1 MWKRWK
7 TDIFL
12 INRGIFSKIYQHFI
26 VESALLFAIFNC
38 GELWGKLSH
47 YLSTFNFVETCGKL
61 QNPLIYQ
68 HFLRFGLWI
77 VEKCAYFCLDLWKTY
92 VYNNTYLKTM
102 ENYEFYYKD
111 VWERTL
117 ESIKNEEAYK
127 IKEEDLYYFNGS
139 RLYDCN
145 DTLATIST
153 QLEIGAI
160 CLNSYKEIIAA
171 HLSKILNKDLQIYI
185 APEKTLLPNKSDI
198 ENYQLN
204 IKTKDIDSE
213 QSFANF
219 VIGKSNSQAHVAAL
233 TVATN
238 PGLTYNP
245 LFIYGNSGLGKT
257 HLLMAVANRVRES
270 DKNKKIIYIG
280 SGLDFVEAVAEAS
293 KNKTLNALK
302 QSFYNADLLIVDDIQ
317 FLKGNKEKSQEIFF
331 SIFTELVNNKKQICL
346 AADKKPEDIE
356 GLEERITTRFNA
368 GLVVPI
374 LAPEYE
380 TSYQIV
386 SKKISVLRDNN
397 TAVDEEVISF
407 IAANFS
413 HDVRSLEMAINRL
426 SFYTSFVE
434 KIDHIDMKVAKTVLA
449 DLLKETNEDLN
460 IGRIKKEV
468 CNFYHITNTQI
479 CSTLRTQNVAVPR
492 QIAMYLCR
500 KHLNASF
507 DSIGLEF
514 GDRDH
519 STVMSSCTKIE
530 KLVETDS
537 LYKNAVNEIEGRMF
551 QHNN

>member
-1 MWKRWK
+1 
-7 TDIFL
+7 
-12 INRGIFSKIYQHFI
+12 
-26 VESALLFAIFNC
+26 
-38 GELWGKLSH
+38 
-47 YLSTFNFVETCGKL
+47 
-61 QNPLIYQ
+61 
-68 HFLRFGLWI
+68 
-77 VEKCAYFCLDLWKTY
+77 
-92 VYNNTYLKTM
+92 M

-185 APEKTLLPNKSDI
+185 APEKTLLPDKSEID
-198 ENYQLN
+198 NYQIN

-293 KNKTLNALK
+293 KNKTLNSLK
-302 QSFYNADLLIVDDIQ
+302 QSFYDADLLIVDDIQ

-434 KIDHIDMKVAKTVLA
+434 KIDHIDMKTAKTILA

-468 CNFYHITNTQI
+468 CNFYHITNNQI

-551 QHNN
+551 QHNS